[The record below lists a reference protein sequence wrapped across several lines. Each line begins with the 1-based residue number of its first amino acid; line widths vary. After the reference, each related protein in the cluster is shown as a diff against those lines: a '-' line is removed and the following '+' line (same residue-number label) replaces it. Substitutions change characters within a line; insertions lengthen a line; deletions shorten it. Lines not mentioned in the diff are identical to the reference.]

1 MHPNAACN
9 INTLAWRQATLS
21 MLNDARALYTQNRA
35 EQSREVKKKSINEWS
50 INKSWDTLLS
60 PYWEWHSDTTDRR
73 VNGERFLEIPSSRAF
88 EHWRWAWEQK
98 GIIKINI
105 LFLSIVILVFFFLPR
120 SSRALYQK
128 SLCVSFTSSTS
139 FVFFFREEIYCLS
152 QTLSLLF
159 CALRADGLFAQCSR
173 RKHFGKCNKNTTAKK

>member
-1 MHPNAACN
+1 
-9 INTLAWRQATLS
+9 

-35 EQSREVKKKSINEWS
+35 EEVKKKSINEWS

-60 PYWEWHSDTTDRR
+60 PYWEWHSDTTRSTSEW
-73 VNGERFLEIPSSRAF
+73 GEIFGNSIQPRALQ
-88 EHWRWAWEQK
+88 HWRWAWEQK

-128 SLCVSFTSSTS
+128 SLCVSFTSSSFFSGRNLLSFTNFVTS
-139 FVFFFREEIYCLS
+139 VLCSARGWVIRPVQ
-152 QTLSLLF
+152 QTKTF
-159 CALRADGLFAQCSR
+159 WKMQQ
-173 RKHFGKCNKNTTAKK
+173 KHTAKK